1 MLTLRHPSRRLVF
14 LVLVAPTWLLL
25 GRPPSGQADESAAA
39 ADQIKA
45 RLETAEEAYRTKM
58 TSLKKDVLDSLDKP
72 RASSASMLT
81 LRASLLRVP
90 WRYR

>member
-1 MLTLRHPSRRLVF
+1 MLTLRHLSRRLVF

-25 GRPPSGQADESAAA
+25 GRPPSGQADEPAA
-39 ADQIKA
+39 ADPIKD

-72 RASSASMLT
+72 RASSASMLN
-81 LRASLLRVP
+81 LRASSLRVP
-90 WRYR
+90 RRYR